1 MRFTN
6 PSSLLAAAAGL
17 LATAAPRGGPSSSSF
32 YALAAAESS
41 SSSSSCPGGAKPG
54 ENGSCPNPDAHVP
67 SPADAA
73 VAGGGGV
80 VGDSSDDSSDD
91 DDDDDESAQ
100 RSGNPNAH
108 RLEEGEEKPPTTCE
122 SYLKLVGFKD
132 AVYET
137 RSFYQEVAWSENAN
151 KPDVCMSLDDILQ
164 ICHSYRPHYHEPYV
178 HFPAAYLRDVRR
190 IIFIGGGDAMLLHE
204 SLKYPNLE
212 MVVGLELDQKVV
224 RESLRH
230 FHTQP
235 HFDDPRVQWWFGD
248 ASKSLA
254 LLPREWFGTFDL
266 VMVDLSETAMSISVT
281 DDLDIFGALALL
293 MKPEGIFVKNE
304 LYYGQMSKLFDH
316 SIFVYMT
323 DYPILCDQDWAMG
336 SNVIDFMR
344 PKFDGGH
351 MEEGGVHT
359 FEYTPLD
366 DVDEHWKL
374 IKDYSRNDARKQGK
388 CDLYDKEVAQAKEAG
403 GGAKE
408 EAVEPAKPTRSAGV
422 LLVIEADNV
431 PSDMSALAARLEGL
445 LEDEGLHPLPP
456 GTVVDETPSGGASSA
471 LFLAMEEGYVNAHH
485 YPASSHV
492 GLDVVLW
499 SKIAKLDDLR
509 VSLLGALG
517 AELSDHSSYRV
528 IHGGMLGA
536 KNWREDV
543 NAVGP
548 VNRNLRQCDPEVAA
562 MEPKAGPGPMDD
574 GVFAAAVTASLS
586 MLPKKMD
593 KVIAVLC
600 GTEGEGDCAIVGA
613 LKKHSKVDKVVA
625 IWDCPGDGMAKTK
638 DDDEVVSKVYICGPK
653 DLKRSAKIEEG
664 YSAVVIDPK
673 ASQEFVSSLMN
684 EFCKKGD
691 TGQHVLLRD
700 TVTIMT
706 SLANDAEVVF
716 YASCVKNL
724 IKHMVRSS
732 RIVIDGT
739 AQYGIIGTNNPSFVR
754 RVVSIS
760 DSITKQTGLRTM
772 IEKMVGGPVQQQ
784 KEYDPEHYPPN
795 AYDER
800 DALKQYTNQVPL
812 ASQSLYQIEV
822 SDESDIKKLSGT
834 VIKNALDAVVKSNVE
849 FAGAKRVD
857 YADEIGDGSVSAA
870 ILASGHLVVTWDGA
884 GRLTLNTMTNG
895 EEYVPIPPNAE
906 VPDMVLSNH
915 KLDVVAVFLGKLPPS
930 AKVAV
935 REQMPRGSNRVVNFR
950 RDINAIP
957 NCTDHYDLCTD
968 FAKDGECDD
977 EEEQPWMHKYCSL
990 SCGTCDKMN
999 MGQPIVVLATKD

>member
-6 PSSLLAAAAGL
+6 ASSLLAAL
-17 LATAAPRGGPSSSSF
+17 LAAASLHGPSSSS
-32 YALAAAESS
+32 SS
-41 SSSSSCPGGAKPG
+41 SSSSPFALAASAADSCPGGAKPDDS
-54 ENGSCPNPDAHVP
+54 GSCPNPDAV
-67 SPADAA
+67 A
-73 VAGGGGV
+73 VADSSE
-80 VGDSSDDSSDD
+80 DSSDD
-91 DDDDDESAQ
+91 EAAP
-100 RSGNPNAH
+100 RTGNPNAH
-108 RLEEGEEKPPTTCE
+108 RMEDGEEKPPTTCE
-122 SYLKLVGFKD
+122 SYLKLTGFKD

-178 HFPAAYLRDVRR
+178 HFPAAYLKEMKR
-190 IIFIGGGDAMLLHE
+190 IVFIGGGDAMLLHE
-204 SLKYPNLE
+204 ALKYPGVE

-224 RESLRH
+224 RESLKH

-336 SNVIDFMR
+336 SNVIDFLH
-344 PKFDGGH
+344 PKIDGGH
-351 MEEGGVHT
+351 LAEGGIHT

-388 CDLYDKEVAQAKEAG
+388 CDLYDREVAEAKAG
-403 GGAKE
+403 GKK
-408 EAVEPAKPTRSAGV
+408 AVEPTKPTRSAGV
-422 LLVIEADNV
+422 LLVIEADGV
-431 PSDMSALAARLEGL
+431 PSDLSTLASSLKGL

-456 GTVVDETPSGGASSA
+456 GTVVDETPSGEASSA
-471 LFLAMEEGYVNAHH
+471 LFLAMEEGYVNAHY
-485 YPASSHV
+485 YPSRSYI
-492 GLDVVLW
+492 GLDIVLW
-499 SKIAKLDDLR
+499 SKISKLDDLR

-517 AELSDHSSYRV
+517 AALSDHSSFRV

-548 VNRNLRQCDPEVAA
+548 VNKNLRQCDPEVTAS
-562 MEPKAGPGPMDD
+562 EPKAGPGPMDD
-574 GVFAAAVTASLS
+574 DVFAAAVTASLS

-593 KVIAVLC
+593 KVVAVIC
-600 GTEGEGDCAIVGA
+600 GKEGEGDCAIVGA
-613 LKKHSKVDKVVA
+613 LRQHSKVDKVVA
-625 IWDCPGDGMAKTK
+625 LWDCPAEGKTK
-638 DDDEVVSKVYICGPK
+638 TNDDDEVVSKVYVCGNK
-653 DLKRSAKIEEG
+653 DLKRSAKVEEG

-673 ASQEFVSSLMN
+673 ASQEFVSSLMG

-700 TVTIMT
+700 QVTIMT

-724 IKHMVRSS
+724 IKQIVRSS
-732 RIVIDGT
+732 RIIIDGT

-760 DSITKQTGLRTM
+760 DSITKQTGIRTV
-772 IEKMVGGPVQQQ
+772 IEKMVAGGVQQQ
-784 KEYDPEHYPPN
+784 KDYDPEHYPPN

-800 DALKQYTNQVPL
+800 DALKQYTNQIPL
-812 ASQSLYQIEV
+812 ASQSLYQLEV
-822 SDESDIKKLSGT
+822 SDELDIKKLSRM
-834 VIKNALDAVVKSNVE
+834 VIKNAVDSVVKSNPK
-849 FAGAKRVD
+849 FLGAKRVD

-870 ILASGHLVVTWDGA
+870 ILASGHFVVAWDGA
-884 GRLTLNTMTNG
+884 GRLTLNTMTLG
-895 EEYVPIPPNAE
+895 EEYEPIPPTAE
-906 VPDMVLSNH
+906 VPDMVLSMH
-915 KLDVVAVFLGKLPPS
+915 KSDVVDVFLSKLPPS
-930 AKVAV
+930 VKVAV
-935 REQMPRGSNRVVNFR
+935 REQMPRGSNRVVNFKK
-950 RDINAIP
+950 DINAIP
-957 NCTDHYDLCTD
+957 NCTDHYDICMD
-968 FAKDGECDD
+968 FARDGECDD
-977 EEEQPWMHKYCSL
+977 EDEQPWMHKYCSL
-990 SCGTCDKMN
+990 SCGTCDKMT
-999 MGQPIVVLATKD
+999 MGQPLRGEEVLATKN

>member
-1 MRFTN
+1 MRLTN
-6 PSSLLAAAAGL
+6 ASSALAVATGL
-17 LATAAPRGGPSSSSF
+17 LVVALQGGPSSTSSSK
-32 YALAAAESS
+32 SS
-41 SSSSSCPGGAKPG
+41 SSSTSLLFARAAVPAVITCPGGAAPDESG
-54 ENGSCPNPDAHVP
+54 TCPNPDA
-67 SPADAA
+67 AD
-73 VAGGGGV
+73 
-80 VGDSSDDSSDD
+80 DSSDDSSDD
-91 DDDDDESAQ
+91 DDGH

-108 RLEEGEEKPPTTCE
+108 RVEDGEEKPPTTCD

-132 AVYET
+132 ATYET

-178 HFPAAYLRDVRR
+178 HFPAAYLKDMKR
-190 IIFIGGGDAMLLHE
+190 IVFIGGGDAMLLHE
-204 SLKYPNLE
+204 ALKYPNVE
-212 MVVGLELDQKVV
+212 MIVGLELDQKVV
-224 RESLRH
+224 RESLKH

-344 PKFDGGH
+344 PKIDGGH
-351 MEEGGVHT
+351 MESGGIHT

-388 CDLYDKEVAQAKEAG
+388 CDLYDREVAEAKAG
-403 GGAKE
+403 GKAFE
-408 EAVEPAKPTRSAGV
+408 EPTKPTRSAGV
-422 LLVIEADNV
+422 LLVIEADGV
-431 PSDMSALAARLEGL
+431 SSDMSTLASKLGGL
-445 LEDEGLHPLPP
+445 LEGEGLHPLPP
-456 GTVVDETPSGGASSA
+456 GTVVDETPSGEASSA
-471 LFLAMEEGYVNAHH
+471 LFLAMEEGYVNAHY
-485 YPASSHV
+485 YPSRSYV
-492 GLDVVLW
+492 GLDIVLW

-509 VSLLGALG
+509 VSILDALG
-517 AELSDHSSYRV
+517 AALSDHSSYRV

-548 VNRNLRQCDPEVAA
+548 VNKNLRQCDPEVAA
-562 MEPKAGPGPMDD
+562 SEPKVGPGPMDD

-586 MLPKKMD
+586 MLPKKID
-593 KVIAVLC
+593 KVVAVLC
-600 GTEGEGDCAIVGA
+600 GKEGDGDCAIVNA
-613 LKKHSKVDKVVA
+613 LKKHSKVDKIVA
-625 IWDCPGDGMAKTK
+625 LWDCPAEDKSTTN

-664 YSAVVIDPK
+664 YSAVIIDPK
-673 ASQEFVSSLMN
+673 ASPVFVSSLMD

-691 TGQHVLLRD
+691 TGQHILLRD
-700 TVTIMT
+700 QVTIMT
-706 SLANDAEVVF
+706 SLANDAEIIF

-724 IKHMVRSS
+724 IKQMVRSS
-732 RIVIDGT
+732 RIIIDGT
-739 AQYGIIGTNNPSFVR
+739 AQYGIIGTNNPSFIR

-760 DSITKQTGLRTM
+760 DSITKQTGIPAI
-772 IEKMVGGPVQQQ
+772 IEKMVAGPVQQQ
-784 KEYDPEHYPPN
+784 KEYDPEHYPAN

-812 ASQSLYQIEV
+812 ASQSMYQFEV
-822 SDESDIKKLSGT
+822 SDESDIKKLSST
-834 VIKNALDAVVKSNVE
+834 VIKNALDAVVKIDPK
-849 FAGAKRVD
+849 FASAKRVD
-857 YADEIGDGSVSAA
+857 YAEEIGDGSLSAA
-870 ILASGHLVVTWDGA
+870 ILASGHIVVTWDGA
-884 GRLTLNTMTNG
+884 GKLTLKTMTLG
-895 EEYVPIPPNAE
+895 EEYEPIPPNAE
-906 VPDMVLSNH
+906 VPDMVLSTH
-915 KLDVVAVFLGKLPPS
+915 KSHVVDVFLSKLPPS

-957 NCTDHYDLCTD
+957 NCTDHYDLCLD
-968 FAKDGECDD
+968 FAKEGECDD

-999 MGQPIVVLATKD
+999 MGQSLRSEAVLADKE

>member
-1 MRFTN
+1 MRFTIA
-6 PSSLLAAAAGL
+6 SSLLAAATGL
-17 LATAAPRGGPSSSSF
+17 LVANFQGPSSSSSWWSLKSSPSLF
-32 YALAAAESS
+32 AYAAVPAVN
-41 SSSSSCPGGAKPG
+41 SCPGAALPD
-54 ENGSCPNPDAHVP
+54 ESGSCPNPDAV
-67 SPADAA
+67 
-73 VAGGGGV
+73 
-80 VGDSSDDSSDD
+80 DSSDDSSDD
-91 DDDDDESAQ
+91 DDDVGQ
-100 RSGNPNAH
+100 HRSGNPNAH
-108 RLEEGEEKPPTTCE
+108 RVEDGEEKPPTTCD

-132 AVYET
+132 ATYET

-178 HFPAAYLRDVRR
+178 HFPAAYLKDMKR
-190 IIFIGGGDAMLLHE
+190 IVFIGGGDAMLLHE
-204 SLKYPNLE
+204 ALKYPNIE

-224 RESLRH
+224 RESLKH

-344 PKFDGGH
+344 PKIDGGH
-351 MEEGGVHT
+351 MEVGGIHT
-359 FEYTPLD
+359 YEYAPLD

-388 CDLYDKEVAQAKEAG
+388 CDLYDREMAEAKAG
-403 GGAKE
+403 GKVVE
-408 EAVEPAKPTRSAGV
+408 EPAKPTRSAGV
-422 LLVIEADNV
+422 LLVIEADGV
-431 PSDMSALAARLEGL
+431 PSDMSTLASKLKGL

-456 GTVVDETPSGGASSA
+456 GTVIDETPSGEASSA
-471 LFLAMEEGYVNAHH
+471 LFLAMEEGYVNAHF
-485 YPASSHV
+485 YPSRSHV
-492 GLDVVLW
+492 GLDIVLW

-509 VSLLGALG
+509 VSILGALG
-517 AELSDHSSYRV
+517 AALSDHSSYRV

-548 VNRNLRQCDPEVAA
+548 VNKNLRQCDPEVAA
-562 MEPKAGPGPMDD
+562 SEPKVGPGPIDD

-586 MLPKKMD
+586 MLPKKID
-593 KVIAVLC
+593 KVVAVLC
-600 GTEGEGDCAIVGA
+600 GKEGEGDCAIVNA
-613 LKKHSKVDKVVA
+613 LRKHSKVDKIVA
-625 IWDCPGDGMAKTK
+625 LWDCPAEDEPKTK
-638 DDDEVVSKVYICGPK
+638 DDDEVVSKVYICGSK

-664 YSAVVIDPK
+664 YSAVIIDPK
-673 ASQEFVSSLMN
+673 ASQGFVSSLMN

-691 TGQHVLLRD
+691 TGQHILLRD
-700 TVTIMT
+700 QVTIMT
-706 SLANDAEVVF
+706 SLANDAEVIF
-716 YASCVKNL
+716 FASCVKNL
-724 IKHMVRSS
+724 IKQTVRSS
-732 RIVIDGT
+732 RIIIDGT
-739 AQYGIIGTNNPSFVR
+739 AQYGIIGSNNPSFVR

-760 DSITKQTGLRTM
+760 DSITKQTGIPTI

-784 KEYDPEHYPPN
+784 KEYDPEHYPAN

-812 ASQSLYQIEV
+812 ASQSMYQLEV
-822 SDESDIKKLSGT
+822 SDESDVKNLSST
-834 VIKNALDAVVKSNVE
+834 VIKNALDAVVKFNPKFV
-849 FAGAKRVD
+849 GAKRVD

-870 ILASGHLVVTWDGA
+870 ILASGHIVVTWDGA
-884 GRLTLNTMTNG
+884 GRLTLKTMTLG
-895 EEYVPIPPNAE
+895 EEYEPIPPTAE
-906 VPDMVLSNH
+906 VPDMVLSTH
-915 KLDVVAVFLGKLPPS
+915 KSDVVDVFLSKLPPS
-930 AKVAV
+930 AKIAV

-957 NCTDHYDLCTD
+957 NCTDHYDLCLD

-990 SCGTCDKMN
+990 SCGTCEKMN
-999 MGQPIVVLATKD
+999 MGQPLRSEAVLVDKE

>member
-6 PSSLLAAAAGL
+6 PSSVLAAATGL
-17 LATAAPRGGPSSSSF
+17 LAIAALRGPPSSS
-32 YALAAAESS
+32 LAHAA
-41 SSSSSCPGGAKPG
+41 SSCLGGAKP
-54 ENGSCPNPDAHVP
+54 EKDGSCPNPDASSP
-67 SPADAA
+67 SPADA
-73 VAGGGGV
+73 VAV

-91 DDDDDESAQ
+91 EEASP

-164 ICHSYRPHYHEPYV
+164 ICHSYRPHYHEPYL
-178 HFPAAYLRDVRR
+178 HFPAAYLKDMKR

-204 SLKYPNLE
+204 SLKYPNIE

-316 SIFVYMT
+316 SIFVYMV

-344 PKFDGGH
+344 PKIDGGH
-351 MEEGGVHT
+351 MEEGKVHT

-388 CDLYDKEVAQAKEAG
+388 CDLYDKEVAEAKAG
-403 GGAKE
+403 GTK
-408 EAVEPAKPTRSAGV
+408 EAVEPTKPTRSAGV

-431 PSDMSALAARLEGL
+431 PSDISALASNLKEL

-456 GTVVDETPSGGASSA
+456 GPVVNLTPSGGAASG

-485 YPASSHV
+485 YPARSHF
-492 GLDVVLW
+492 GLDIVLW
-499 SKIAKLDDLR
+499 SKISKLDDLR

-517 AELSDHSSYRV
+517 AKLSDHSSYRV

-562 MEPKAGPGPMDD
+562 GYPKAGQGPMDD

-600 GTEGEGDCAIVGA
+600 GTEGEGDCAIVNT

-625 IWDCPGDGMAKTK
+625 IWDCPGEGKEKSTEA
-638 DDDEVVSKVYICGPK
+638 DEVVSKVYICGPK

-664 YSAVVIDPK
+664 YSAVIIDPK
-673 ASQEFVSSLMN
+673 ASEGFVSSLMN

-700 TVTIMT
+700 SVTIMT

-760 DSITKQTGLRTM
+760 DSITKQTGIRTM

-812 ASQSLYQIEV
+812 ASQSLYQFEV
-822 SDESDIKKLSGT
+822 SDESDIKKLSTT
-834 VIKNALDAVVKSNVE
+834 VIKNALDVVVKSNAD

-884 GRLTLNTMTNG
+884 GRLTLNTMTDG
-895 EEYVPIPPNAE
+895 EVYEPIPPNAE
-906 VPDMVLSNH
+906 VPDMVLSMH
-915 KLDVVAVFLGKLPPS
+915 KLDVVDIFLSKLPPS
-930 AKVAV
+930 TKVAV

-950 RDINAIP
+950 KDINAIP
-957 NCTDHYDLCTD
+957 NCTDHYDLCLD

-999 MGQPIVVLATKD
+999 MGQPIRTEAVLATKA